1 MANDAPAK
9 GLPRAEKEDEGHD
22 VLDVQE
28 VDCCVV
34 GGGPGGAVLS
44 LLLAREGIRVHL
56 LEAHEDFDRDFRGD
70 TLHPSVLEI
79 MDELGLSERLHQL
92 RHSKIQT
99 FSFMTPDGPVTM
111 ADFRRLKT
119 RFPYIMMVPQSQFL
133 EMVTAEA
140 SNHPNFQLRMG
151 ASAQELIEEQGVVR
165 GLRYRSDDGWHEV
178 RAQLVVGADG
188 RSSRVRRLAGF
199 VPIKTSPPMDI
210 LWFRLPRLEA
220 DGEGAMGR
228 FGRGHIVVMLDRLNE
243 WQMGYVIIKGS
254 LQEIREEGLEA
265 LRRSITELAPELK
278 ERVALLKDWKQ
289 VAVLSVESSRVPR
302 WYKPG
307 LLLIGDAAHVMSPVG
322 GVGINYAIQD
332 GVAAANLLAGP
343 LKRGEVQVSDLQAVQ
358 RRRELPTRIIQRVQT
373 LIQQNVIAAGLD
385 PNVPFKLP
393 LIVRLLLR
401 VPVLR
406 NIPARL
412 IGYGFWPVHIKKP
425 VEAK

>member
-1 MANDAPAK
+1 MIDAASAG
-9 GLPRAEKEDEGHD
+9 GLPHTLKAHAGHEVRD
-22 VLDVQE
+22 TQE

-44 LLLAREGIRVHL
+44 LLLARSGIRVML
-56 LEAHEDFDRDFRGD
+56 LEAHDDFDRDFRGD

-79 MDELGLSERLHQL
+79 MDELGLAERLLQL

-99 FSFMTPDGPVTM
+99 FSFMTPDGPITM

-119 RFPYIMMVPQSQFL
+119 RFPYIMMVPQVQFL
-133 EMVTAEA
+133 ELVTNDA
-140 SNHPNFQLRMG
+140 SAFPNFQLRMG
-151 ASAQELIEEQGVVR
+151 ASAQELIEERGVVR

-178 RAQLVVGADG
+178 RARLVVGADG
-188 RSSRVRRLAGF
+188 RSSRVRRMAGF

-210 LWFRLPRLEA
+210 LWFRLPRLES
-220 DGEGAMGR
+220 DREGAMAR

-243 WQMGYVIIKGS
+243 WQMGYVILKGS
-254 LQEIREEGLEA
+254 LQEIRDEGLEA

-278 ERVALLKDWKQ
+278 ERVHHLQDWKQ
-289 VAVLSVESSRVPR
+289 AAVLSVESSRVPR

-332 GVAAANLLAGP
+332 GVAAANLLVGP
-343 LKRGEVQVSDLQAVQ
+343 LKRGLVQVSDLQAVQ

-373 LIQQNVIAAGLD
+373 LIQQNIIAGALD
-385 PNVPFKLP
+385 PTRPFRLP
-393 LIVRLLLR
+393 LIVRLFLR
-401 VPVLR
+401 LPVLR
-406 NIPARL
+406 NIPSRL
-412 IGYGFWPVHIKKP
+412 IAYGFWPVHLKK
-425 VEAK
+425 VRAE